1 MNRFKHLT
9 PAVIAAY
16 VVIIIVLAWALA
28 PGVFTQFSPTQGHSQ
43 ALLPPSREHIFG
55 TDAIG
60 RDLFARVVYG
70 TRHSLAG
77 ALIAVAVGLTVG
89 TLIGLIAGTQGGVID
104 TLLMRGVD
112 VLLAI
117 PALLLSL
124 SVIIVLGFGTIN
136 SAIAVGVTSVAF
148 FSRLVRTEVQR
159 VTRTDYVEAAYGS
172 GASKLAVLT
181 RHILPNS
188 LTPVLAMAALQ
199 FGNAILQISVLGF
212 LGYGTPPPT
221 PEWGLLIAD
230 SRNYIATS
238 WWLTI
243 LPGAV
248 IVAAVLSANQL
259 SSAYRKAL

>member
-1 MNRFKHLT
+1 
-9 PAVIAAY
+9 
-16 VVIIIVLAWALA
+16 
-28 PGVFTQFSPTQGHSQ
+28 
-43 ALLPPSREHIFG
+43 
-55 TDAIG
+55 
-60 RDLFARVVYG
+60 
-70 TRHSLAG
+70 
-77 ALIAVAVGLTVG
+77 
-89 TLIGLIAGTQGGVID
+89 
-104 TLLMRGVD
+104 MRGVD

-136 SAIAVGVTSVAF
+136 SAIAVGVASVAF

-248 IVAAVLSANQL
+248 IVAVVLSANQL